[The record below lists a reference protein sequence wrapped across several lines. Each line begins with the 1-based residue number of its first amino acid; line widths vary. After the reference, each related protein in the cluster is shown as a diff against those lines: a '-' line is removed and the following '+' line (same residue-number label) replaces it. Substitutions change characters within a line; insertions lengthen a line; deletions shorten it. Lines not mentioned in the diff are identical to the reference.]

1 MSYRGN
7 GFAASVI
14 GCVLAAFA
22 PAQTPTGRNVAEQ
35 PTEYGIRFTPGIAR
49 AMARAY
55 AQDVLVGRYN
65 LDASKVDQAA
75 ESVARRIM
83 DVVHRYDDA
92 EYAERIEQMV
102 EGIMAGQAGQPGW
115 SGVQPRTAKAM
126 ADAMRPIM
134 PGIRDLVRGVAQDVR
149 PMLGAKDQ
157 LKFGGDLMTLSTALN
172 AFEDTLDRWEDGDV
186 RPGENPFE
194 PDGKPKLD
202 ESGHSRAYN
211 AAVRMVRQDMEQG
224 EWEGWKQYVEDA
236 RKLYGFDEGQA
247 AGASSILNEC
257 LARAAQYTGGE
268 DWRREFE
275 RVRLWMNLLGVL
287 RVGQSHPLRYC
298 LERGYGRLVEPVHAI
313 GDELKQRIDAIPTVA
328 QRRAADERILQM
340 IGEQGFVEN
349 PDSRIGASAAR
360 EALPAGPVRSTPP
373 EPLEAHDE
381 RGSANDETGG
391 IRYER

>member
-14 GCVLAAFA
+14 GCVLAAVA

-65 LDASKVDQAA
+65 LDAAKVDQAA

-92 EYAERIEQMV
+92 EFAERIEQMV

-115 SGVQPRTAKAM
+115 SGVQPQTAKAM
-126 ADAMRPIM
+126 ADALKPIM

-172 AFEDTLDRWEDGDV
+172 AFEDTLDRWQDGDV

-211 AAVRMVRQDMEQG
+211 AAERMVRQDMEQG

-257 LARAAQYTGGE
+257 LARAAQYTGSEG
-268 DWRREFE
+268 WRREFE

-287 RVGQSHPLRYC
+287 RIGRSHPLRYC
-298 LERGYGRLVEPVHAI
+298 LERGYGRLLEPVHAI
-313 GDELKQRIDAIPTVA
+313 GEELKQRIDALPTVA

-340 IGEQGFVEN
+340 IGEQGFVEKSG
-349 PDSRIGASAAR
+349 SRVGISAAE
-360 EALPAGPVRSTPP
+360 EALPAGPVRAAPP
-373 EPLEAHDE
+373 EPQEVYDE
-381 RGSANDETGG
+381 RGSANDETGDSLY
-391 IRYER
+391 RR